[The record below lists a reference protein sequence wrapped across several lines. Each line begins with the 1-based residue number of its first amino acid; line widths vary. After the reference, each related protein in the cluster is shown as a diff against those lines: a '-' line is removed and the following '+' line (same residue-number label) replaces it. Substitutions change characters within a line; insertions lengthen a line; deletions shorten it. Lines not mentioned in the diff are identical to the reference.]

1 MSSNRQNQKFKWS
14 YSNYSKVHPEIK
26 TYFPFKHPRPQQ
38 LETVSEIYEAIENGY
53 KYIVLEAGTGTGKS
67 AIAATLAMYYNDAY
81 ILTMTK
87 QLQNQYTKDFK
98 DYDFALVKGRANF
111 DCLKY
116 AEEAIEETCDM
127 GRCVLEGH
135 KCDYK
140 VNQFNFYKRE
150 KEECCPYFYQK
161 SIAVNSEIVIT
172 NYSYL
177 FAELNFNNDFKAK
190 KLLICDEAHN
200 LESKIM
206 DMISLEFTRRQLKDE
221 VGINLSKQTISDL
234 ETNGPKSWLSFIDRI
249 SKKYGQKSQETK
261 RALKRRKS
269 LTLNRRSENLKR
281 RLDDFKRF
289 SDYIEIDPDNWIVDY
304 DPYSQ
309 RLSFKPIRIDKY
321 AHEVLLKHA
330 DVCIFMSGTIL
341 NPHQFAKWLGISDD
355 EIYSIRR
362 KSPFDVGRNPIKT
375 FSGFDMTYRN
385 LKPSARKSVPVIRE
399 ILENHSDEK
408 GIIHTVSYQCK
419 EFLMKE
425 LNDPRLIDHETG
437 NREKVLE
444 EFKESDE
451 PLVLISPSM
460 NEGVD
465 LPGDQCR
472 FQIIYKIPYPNISDK
487 QTKIRKGKEKI
498 WYDYQTAINL
508 VQTYGRGM
516 RSEDDYCKTYFI
528 DSRIKNYIKRD
539 SFRNNLIP
547 DFFKEAIDLGFEAK
561 EKKGKDNSSGTLGSA
576 NSNVNGK
583 ELKPKGQDLKETS
596 KSVEVKSSKESKKTV
611 KKEDAQSRSSLIKG
625 EKTVKKEDPK
635 TKSTLIKGEKTV
647 KKEDI
652 RIKSALIKKGKRLA
666 RENTDEAIIF
676 YKSLLMN
683 KCFENDY
690 YPYRKLVVLYHKTKD
705 YKNELGL
712 IKFFFSRGIHCPRRY
727 YFWFLNKLLKLSEMG
742 LISWDEIKDLEKL
755 YRSKGFKNKSVQD
768 ASMVIADRIDDY
780 YGSTFVLSEHKFK
793 NKLKYK
799 EILEEGKYYEN
810 TKDYEKAIE
819 LYSEAIFDR
828 KFNNYSFYQRICFSL
843 EELEDYQRELEY
855 INSYF
860 ENENIKKSETSEKWF
875 NKRLEKV
882 NSKLGGL

>member
-1 MSSNRQNQKFKWS
+1 MSSDRQKQKFKWN
-14 YSNYSKVHPEIK
+14 YSNYSKVSPDIK
-26 TYFPFKHPRPQQ
+26 TYFPFSHPRDQQ
-38 LETVSEIYEAIENGY
+38 LETISEIYEAIEKGY

-67 AIAATLAMYYNDAY
+67 VIAATLAMYYNDAY

-87 QLQNQYTKDFK
+87 QLQNQYTKDFR

-116 AEEAIEETCDM
+116 AEEAIEENCDM

-135 KCDYK
+135 KCNYK

-161 SIAVNSEIVIT
+161 SIAVNSEIVIS

-206 DMISLEFTRRQLKDE
+206 DLISLEFTRRQLKDE
-221 VGINLSKQTISDL
+221 VGINLSKETIADL
-234 ETNGPKSWLSFIDRI
+234 ESNGPASWLNFIERV
-249 SKKYGQKSQETK
+249 SKKYGDKSKETK
-261 RALKRRKS
+261 KVLNRRKS
-269 LTLNRRSENLKR
+269 LTLNRKSENLKR

-289 SDYIEIDPDNWIVDY
+289 SDYIAVDPDNWIMDY

-309 RLSFKPIRIDKY
+309 KLSFKPIRIDKY

-330 DVCIFMSGTIL
+330 EVCLFMSGTIL
-341 NPHQFAKWLGISDD
+341 NPHHFAKWLGIDDD
-355 EIYSIRR
+355 EIYPIRR
-362 KSPFDVGRNPIKT
+362 KSPFDIRRNPIKT
-375 FSGFDMTYRN
+375 YTGFDMTYRN

-399 ILENHSDEK
+399 ILEKHKDEK

-425 LNDPRLIDHETG
+425 LDNPRLIDHETR

-444 EFKESDE
+444 EFKKSDE

-465 LPGDQCR
+465 LPQDQCR

-487 QTKIRKGKEKI
+487 QTKIRKSKEKI

-528 DSRIKNYIKRD
+528 DSRIRNYIKRD
-539 SFRNNLIP
+539 EFRNNLIP
-547 DFFKEAIDLGFEAK
+547 DFFKQAIDIEGVEIN
-561 EKKGKDNSSGTLGSA
+561 EDNSKKSSSRSVGLNDSKFNESMVNENSKNKNSKKTNESFKESELNSSNDNAGS
-576 NSNVNGK
+576 S
-583 ELKPKGQDLKETS
+583 TS
-596 KSVEVKSSKESKKTV
+596 PNLKSSKDSKKTY
-611 KKEDAQSRSSLIKG
+611 KKEDVL
-625 EKTVKKEDPK
+625 V
-635 TKSTLIKGEKTV
+635 
-647 KKEDI
+647 
-652 RIKSALIKKGKRLA
+652 KSAMIRKGKKLSK
-666 RENTDEAIIF
+666 ENKEEAILF
-676 YKSLLMN
+676 YKSLLMH

-690 YPYRKLVVLYHKTKD
+690 YPYRKLAVLYHQTKD

-712 IKFFFSRGIHCPRRY
+712 IKFFFNRGIHCPRRY

-742 LISWDEIKDLEKL
+742 LITREEIKDLEKT
-755 YRSKGFKNKSVQD
+755 YRNNGFKNKSIQD
-768 ASMVIADRIDDY
+768 CSMIIADRIDYY
-780 YGSTFVLSEHKFK
+780 YGSIFVLSEHKFK
-793 NKLKYK
+793 NKLKYR
-799 EILEEGKYYEN
+799 EILEEGKYFEKI
-810 TKDYEKAIE
+810 KDYEKAIE
-819 LYSEAIFDR
+819 LYSEAIFD
-828 KFNNYSFYQRICFSL
+828 KHFNNYSFYQRICFSL
-843 EELEDYQRELEY
+843 EELGDYQRELEY
-855 INSYF
+855 ITSYF
-860 ENENIKKSETSEKWF
+860 ENDNINKSETSEKWF
-875 NKRLEKV
+875 NKRLKKV
-882 NSKLGGL
+882 NSKLDS